1 MVTNT
6 RVAADLRETQRRA
19 EEAELKLQRWLQS
32 APAETHGLALCK
44 PFSNKER
51 SLLSGRNSSSPP
63 WAHSHGGFQQPHLG
77 RHLPTVHAPPAAPP
91 VRRRV
96 DGRVALELKAEGRR
110 TGEDQTHIEEM
121 VGAGRDPRSC
131 PRPSARALP
140 APGSPARPAGGAAVQ
155 QVHLPPLQC
164 QREGTERLCPLPRT
178 SSPSSLSASSPAPVP
193 WRSWRRRSA
202 GDPPS
207 PPRMTTTLVPE
218 EQRAPRRQQL
228 GV

>member
-121 VGAGRDPRSC
+121 
-131 PRPSARALP
+131 
-140 APGSPARPAGGAAVQ
+140 
-155 QVHLPPLQC
+155 C